1 MTHMVISQTWLL
13 PGDAHLSG
21 YLALV
26 ESFDDFLRDQPG
38 FVRRQLVRSIEQPNH
53 LIHLRE
59 FETVADYEAM
69 TQIPAYREQIAALSA
84 HVDPSAY
91 PDGAVAREYGA
102 VLFRTEP

>member
-1 MTHMVISQTWLL
+1 MTHMVISQTWLRA
-13 PGDAHLSG
+13 GEEHLEG

-26 ESFDDFLRDQPG
+26 DSFDNFLRSQPG
-38 FVRRQLVRSIEQPNH
+38 FVKRQLVRSIEQPNH

-69 TQIPAYREQIAALSA
+69 TQVPEYRDQIAALSA

-91 PDGAVAREYGA
+91 PEGAVAREYGE
-102 VLFRTEP
+102 VVFRSE